1 MLCFWALHYEA
12 SKPSLL
18 GFKVWALTPFVQ
30 FLHGVPEGSSC
41 RPGLLGFRGCQEG
54 VFGDSWAENS
64 WFFFF
69 WGGDGSSSFST
80 GPLDRARLPLPVLPR
95 PPCCFPGQVVAG
107 LGFVMAGGRESQ
119 PPGGKE
125 ANTPRLKQNVEMQS
139 CLNLV
144 PQWKLKQNALRLCVL
159 LRLRAA
165 AFPRA
170 TSAGEYWPP
179 TPHVPKTPAS

>member
-1 MLCFWALHYEA
+1 MESRKAPLAGRVFWVSGAARKGYLEI
-12 SKPSLL
+12 
-18 GFKVWALTPFVQ
+18 
-30 FLHGVPEGSSC
+30 
-41 RPGLLGFRGCQEG
+41 PGLRILG
-54 VFGDSWAENS
+54 
-64 WFFFF
+64 FFF
-69 WGGDGSSSFST
+69 WGGGDGSSSFST

-107 LGFVMAGGRESQ
+107 LGFVTAGGRESQ

-144 PQWKLKQNALRLCVL
+144 PQWKLKQNALHLCVL